1 MKKPS
6 IKEIDDLYNV
16 ILQLKSLD
24 ECRRFFRDLLTEYEI
39 REFVERWKAARML
52 AEGIPY
58 TQIEAETG
66 LSTRTI
72 ARVGTMAE
80 EGKRWIYDDVET
92 NSKIIFFDE
101 SLYQD
106 KVCWQQMEE

>member
-6 IKEIDDLYNV
+6 IKEVDDLYNA
-16 ILQLKSLD
+16 ILQLNSLD

-39 REFVERWKAARML
+39 KEFVERWKAAKML
-52 AEGIPY
+52 ADSVPY

-72 ARVGTMAE
+72 ARVGRWLKK
-80 EGKRWIYDDVET
+80 GKGGYSMMLKRT
-92 NSKIIFFDE
+92 K
-101 SLYQD
+101 
-106 KVCWQQMEE
+106 K

>member
-6 IKEIDDLYNV
+6 TKEIDDLYNA
-16 ILQLKSLD
+16 ILKLGSLD

-39 REFVERWKAARML
+39 KEFVERWKAAKML

-72 ARVGTMAE
+72 ARVGRWLKKGRGGYSMML
-80 EGKRWIYDDVET
+80 KRTV
-92 NSKIIFFDE
+92 K
-101 SLYQD
+101 
-106 KVCWQQMEE
+106 

>member
-6 IKEIDDLYNV
+6 TKEVDDLYTA
-16 ILQLKSLD
+16 ILQLESLE

-72 ARVGTMAE
+72 ARVGRWLKR
-80 EGKRWIYDDVET
+80 GKGGY
-92 NSKIIFFDE
+92 
-101 SLYQD
+101 SLIL
-106 KVCWQQMEE
+106 KRTAK

>member
-6 IKEIDDLYNV
+6 TKEIDDLYTAV
-16 ILQLKSLD
+16 LQLESLD
-24 ECRRFFRDLLTEYEI
+24 ECHRFFRDLLTEYEI
-39 REFVERWKAARML
+39 KEFVERWKAARML

-72 ARVGTMAE
+72 ARVGRWLKKGKGGYTMML
-80 EGKRWIYDDVET
+80 KRTV
-92 NSKIIFFDE
+92 K
-101 SLYQD
+101 
-106 KVCWQQMEE
+106 

>member
-6 IKEIDDLYNV
+6 IKEIDDLYTA
-16 ILQLKSLD
+16 ILQLESLD
-24 ECRRFFRDLLTEYEI
+24 ECRRFFGDLLTEYEI
-39 REFVERWKAARML
+39 KEFVERWKAARML

-72 ARVGTMAE
+72 ARVGRWLKK
-80 EGKRWIYDDVET
+80 GKGGYALMLKRT
-92 NSKIIFFDE
+92 AK
-101 SLYQD
+101 
-106 KVCWQQMEE
+106 

>member
-6 IKEIDDLYNV
+6 TKEVNDLYSA
-16 ILQLKSLD
+16 ILQLNSLD

-39 REFVERWKAARML
+39 KEFVERWKAAKML

-72 ARVGTMAE
+72 ARVGRWLKK
-80 EGKRWIYDDVET
+80 GKGGYSMMLKRT
-92 NSKIIFFDE
+92 NK
-101 SLYQD
+101 
-106 KVCWQQMEE
+106 

>member
-6 IKEIDDLYNV
+6 IKEIDDLYTA
-16 ILQLKSLD
+16 ILQLESLD
-24 ECRRFFRDLLTEYEI
+24 ECRRFFGDLLTEYEVK
-39 REFVERWKAARML
+39 EFVKRWKVARML

-72 ARVGTMAE
+72 ARVALWLKK
-80 EGKRWIYDDVET
+80 GKGGYAMMLKRT
-92 NSKIIFFDE
+92 AK
-101 SLYQD
+101 
-106 KVCWQQMEE
+106 

>member
-6 IKEIDDLYNV
+6 IREIDDLYTA
-16 ILQLKSLD
+16 ILRLESLD

-39 REFVERWKAARML
+39 KEFVKRWKAARML
-52 AEGIPY
+52 ANGIPY

-72 ARVGTMAE
+72 ARVGRWLKR
-80 EGKRWIYDDVET
+80 GKGGYAMMLKRT
-92 NSKIIFFDE
+92 K
-101 SLYQD
+101 
-106 KVCWQQMEE
+106 K

>member
-6 IKEIDDLYNV
+6 TKEVDDLYHA
-16 ILQLKSLD
+16 ILQLNSLD

-39 REFVERWKAARML
+39 KEFVERWKAAQML

-72 ARVGTMAE
+72 ARVGRWLKK
-80 EGKRWIYDDVET
+80 GKGGYSMMLKRT
-92 NSKIIFFDE
+92 TK
-101 SLYQD
+101 
-106 KVCWQQMEE
+106 

>member
-6 IKEIDDLYNV
+6 IKEVDDLYNA
-16 ILQLKSLD
+16 ILQLNSLD

-39 REFVERWKAARML
+39 KEFVERWKAAKML
-52 AEGIPY
+52 ADGIPY

-72 ARVGTMAE
+72 ARVGRWLKKGKGGYSMMLKRTM
-80 EGKRWIYDDVET
+80 K
-92 NSKIIFFDE
+92 
-101 SLYQD
+101 
-106 KVCWQQMEE
+106 

>member
-6 IKEIDDLYNV
+6 TKEIDDLYNA
-16 ILQLKSLD
+16 ILKLGSLD

-39 REFVERWKAARML
+39 KEFVERWKAAKML

-72 ARVGTMAE
+72 ARVGRWLKK
-80 EGKRWIYDDVET
+80 GKGGYSMMLKRTV
-92 NSKIIFFDE
+92 K
-101 SLYQD
+101 
-106 KVCWQQMEE
+106 